1 MFYRHL
7 ELGMPKA
14 KFSYFSLCYCLF
26 WLAMPN
32 HPSSTSFLAVLSN
45 PRLRDLYISPFDR
58 LLCIIGLH
66 ATYMKSTHSFPISST
81 DVACVLAILHIDLCN
96 NLVCRLSASPLS
108 VLKFQPNPAMHALNA
123 LSSGDSYEGQSLLH
137 KKAPNS
143 DNKLCC
149 PLTSVSSF
157 NSHSPCPKHISQLSL
172 CYFYLVSE
180 MNFRCCLFQQ
190 YPKWTEVCPLLN
202 LSLTFLITDL
212 QHCFKPS
219 HHLFLVLSL
228 VRRLPMSGVNSFSF
242 SSFRFLFY

>member
-1 MFYRHL
+1 MEEGVWETGYGNQWGVSLGVKLYLVRDVWVDFKSFVVLCNGASRNKNAAPYKQVRLLWMFYRHL

-32 HPSSTSFLAVLSN
+32 HLSSTSFLAVLSN
-45 PRLRDLYISPFDR
+45 PRLRDLYISPFDG

-66 ATYMKSTHSFPISST
+66 ATYMKSTHSFPVSST

-143 DNKLCC
+143 DNKLCWS
-149 PLTSVSSF
+149 LTSVSSF
-157 NSHSPCPKHISQLSL
+157 NSHSPCLSA
-172 CYFYLVSE
+172 FS
-180 MNFRCCLFQQ
+180 M
-190 YPKWTEVCPLLN
+190 
-202 LSLTFLITDL
+202 
-212 QHCFKPS
+212 
-219 HHLFLVLSL
+219 LFL
-228 VRRLPMSGVNSFSF
+228 SGV
-242 SSFRFLFY
+242 